1 MNPNRKLARF
11 IADEVQ
17 GAYQITLESDDGEAL
32 QVLATAQ
39 QIEELMRDLEELLGR
54 DAEGE
59 DEVTERLSMGDE

>member
-11 IADEVQ
+11 AADEVQ
-17 GAYQITLESDDGEAL
+17 GAYQITLESDDGESL

-39 QIEELMRDLEELLGR
+39 QIEELMRDLDELLGR